1 MVREKL
7 CVLSELRKKTDGKD
21 KVNEKMNTHSVSQGI
36 MSSTVREFHF

>member
-21 KVNEKMNTHSVSQGI
+21 KVNEKNEYTLSQSGNNVKHS
-36 MSSTVREFHF
+36 